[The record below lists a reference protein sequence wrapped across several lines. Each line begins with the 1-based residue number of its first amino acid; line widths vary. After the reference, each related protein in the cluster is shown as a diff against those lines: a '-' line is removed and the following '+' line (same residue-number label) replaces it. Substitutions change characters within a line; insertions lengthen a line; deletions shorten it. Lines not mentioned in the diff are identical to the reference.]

1 MKYIVFYFVYNGYK
15 EHPHD
20 FYIVDTEAD
29 AQELILS
36 LAQES
41 QYEDYLDVICSS
53 EDMSMEEIMDEIGYL
68 NDYAS
73 YYHYQEADCYGG

>member
-15 EHPHD
+15 EYPRH

-36 LAQES
+36 LAQED
-41 QYEDYLDVICSS
+41 QYEAYLDTVYYS
-53 EDMSMEEIMDEIGYL
+53 EEMSMEEIMDEVGYL
-68 NDYAS
+68 GSYAE
-73 YYHYQEADCYGG
+73 YYCYEEADCYGG